1 MEAEI
6 PAGVGLMLLWSREGK
21 FMLST
26 FLVAAIAIGVAGCG
40 AATTTTVTTTVTTA
54 VTTAVT
60 APQRTVT
67 VNRTVTAKTPTTPDA
82 SAFLER
88 SLTDK
93 VPGGSGH
100 STRSFL
106 ENSYPGATVQATG
119 AQCVE
124 AGTTQHYQCTVGYTV
139 SGASDPS
146 QDGSY
151 TLGATGS
158 CDNAGNCQ
166 TLEDAVATASRQ

>member
-1 MEAEI
+1 MMVPSLPDAPAERTLPPGPEWIPRREVMEAER

-26 FLVAAIAIGVAGCG
+26 FLVAAIAIGVPGCG

-54 VTTAVT
+54 VT
-60 APQRTVT
+60 APPRTVT
-67 VNRTVTAKTPTTPDA
+67 VNKTVTAPTPTTPDS

-100 STRSFL
+100 STQSFL
-106 ENSYPGATVQATG
+106 
-119 AQCVE
+119 
-124 AGTTQHYQCTVGYTV
+124 
-139 SGASDPS
+139 
-146 QDGSY
+146 
-151 TLGATGS
+151 
-158 CDNAGNCQ
+158 
-166 TLEDAVATASRQ
+166 LERAALPR